1 MSFICCGL
9 PILEC
14 VYCLGCARWV
24 WKKCLYTAGY
34 ESENW
39 GLATAQEFEP
49 VPRICRLILAVYE
62 DDIRNPQWAPQGGYG
77 INSDWVILRKDYG
90 NNQGRVPPY
99 MIYLDH
105 DHAEIILAVSGL
117 NLAKESDYIVLLDNK
132 LGQAEFHGGY
142 VHNGLLKAAGWVFD
156 AEYEILRELVAEN
169 PTYMLIFTGHSLG
182 AGVVSLLTMLAVH
195 NRDKLGIQRNKIRCF
210 AIASP
215 RCASLNLAVRYAD
228 VINSVVLQDDFLPRT
243 TAALE
248 DVFKSLLCWPCLLCI
263 TCLKDTCTLEEKKLR
278 DPRRLYVPGRL
289 YHIVERKPFRTGR
302 FPPVVRTAVP
312 VDGRFEHIV
321 LSCNATSDHAIIWI
335 ERESRWAL
343 DLMREKEEHME
354 IPREQRMQRQESIAR
369 EHSEEY
375 HAALERAVALD
386 IPQAYSPST
395 YGTFHQIDA
404 AGEDSARSSAQASSF
419 SHKKPTQSWK
429 EFVGRLFDVDD
440 SGHMVF
446 KKTSS

>member
-1 MSFICCGL
+1 MSFICGV

-14 VYCLGCARWV
+14 VYCLACTRWA

-39 GLATAQEFEP
+39 GLATAEDFEP

-62 DDIRNPQWAPQGGYG
+62 EDIRNPQWAPQGGYG
-77 INSDWVILRKDYG
+77 INPDWVILRKDYED
-90 NNQGRVPPY
+90 NQGHVTPY

-117 NLAKESDYIVLLDNK
+117 NLAKESDYLVLLDNK

-156 AEYEILRELVAEN
+156 AEHEVLRELVAEN

-182 AGVVSLLTMLAVH
+182 AGVVALLTMLALH

-210 AIASP
+210 AIAP
-215 RCASLNLAVRYAD
+215 TRCMSLNLAVRYAD

-243 TAALE
+243 TTALE

-263 TCLKDTCTLEEKKLR
+263 MCLKDTCTLEEKKLR
-278 DPRRLYVPGRL
+278 DPRRLYAPGRL
-289 YHIVERKPFRTGR
+289 YHIVERKPFRIGR

-312 VDGRFEHIV
+312 VDGRFDHIV

-343 DLMREKEEHME
+343 NLMLDKDQHME
-354 IPREQRMQRQESIAR
+354 IPAEQRMERHESLAR
-369 EHSEEY
+369 EHSEE
-375 HAALERAVALD
+375 HRAALQRAVALD
-386 IPQAYSPST
+386 IPQAYSPSS
-395 YGTFHQIDA
+395 YGTFHEMDV
-404 AGEDSARSSAQASSF
+404 GEDSGRSSEKVSSL
-419 SHKKPTQSWK
+419 SSKKRTQSWN

-446 KKTSS
+446 KKTNP